1 MKVKLELLADVDML
15 LMVEKGIEEEY
26 VMQYIDMQK
35 QIINI

>member
-1 MKVKLELLADVDML
+1 ML
-15 LMVEKGIEEEY
+15 TSVLMVEKGFGDEY